1 MLWDKEAQIKPL
13 RMSQQGH
20 PFMMK
25 YGAPIVRSLVTPK
38 KLVGN
43 SLEINLKEYAEMVV
57 LRVDNR
63 EDRLTW
69 LMQKVILMRI
79 PIQVA

>member
-1 MLWDKEAQIKPL
+1 
-13 RMSQQGH
+13 MSQQGH

-63 EDRLTW
+63 EDRLT
-69 LMQKVILMRI
+69 
-79 PIQVA
+79 